1 MLNDGH
7 CIQAIVIY
15 LQCFH
20 QTLENNALIDLFNH
34 LVNEPCFN
42 QLRTKEQLGYAVF
55 SQVCRDS
62 GVQGVQIIVQST
74 YRLDYVNRRI
84 ERFLDSIGVSIKQR
98 NGKD

>member
-20 QTLENNALIDLFNH
+20 QTLENNALINLFNH
-34 LVNEPCFN
+34 LANEPCFD

-55 SQVCRDS
+55 SHVCRDF
-62 GVQGVQIIVQST
+62 GVQGLQIIVQST
-74 YRLDYVNRRI
+74 HKLDHVNRRI
-84 ERFLDSIGVSIKQR
+84 ERFLDSVGVSRKQW
-98 NGKD
+98 NDKD